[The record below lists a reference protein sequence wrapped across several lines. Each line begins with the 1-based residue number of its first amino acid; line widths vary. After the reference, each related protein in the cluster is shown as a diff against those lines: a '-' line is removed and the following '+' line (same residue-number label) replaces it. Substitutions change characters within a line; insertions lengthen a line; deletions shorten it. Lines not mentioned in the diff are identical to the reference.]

1 MTGAPPRATT
11 TSGWRV
17 RSEQA
22 TLALV
27 IAVVV
32 GLGAGVL
39 AGLHGRGVV
48 AVQVATAKSAAG
60 GAEVVPAPAV
70 VIDPQINRAVVFV
83 VVRGHA
89 LRQPVTAAPPPPGS
103 ATVTVISGLSPGAVV
118 VVAPP
123 QTLHDGSD
131 VSTTPWSAPA
141 PSSS

>member
-1 MTGAPPRATT
+1 MTGAPPRAGTT
-11 TSGWRV
+11 TGWRV

-32 GLGAGVL
+32 GLGAGVI

-48 AVQVATAKSAAG
+48 AVQVATAKSSAG

-70 VIDPQINRAVVFV
+70 VIDPEINRAVVFV
-83 VVRGHA
+83 VARGHA
-89 LRQPVTAAPPPPGS
+89 LRQPVTASPPPPGS

-123 QTLHDGSD
+123 QTLHDGSE
-131 VSTTPWSAPA
+131 VSTTPWSTPA
-141 PSSS
+141 PSAS